1 VKRLRDG
8 AAAILIAA
16 LLIAAGRAVLLPDG
30 PATRP
35 GTISYSEFRVAV
47 EEGRIAS
54 ITLTDAGTARG
65 LLSGGV
71 PFEVY
76 LPAPGPDLFE
86 RIVDTVPAARVEPA
100 ARTSPWLILIL
111 SVLPILVIVL
121 LVFLFLIRPATSDQA
136 AAMGKSRAR
145 LVSGSP
151 PRVSFRDVAGADE
164 AKEELQEVVVFLKE
178 PKVFHELGARIPR
191 GVLLVGPPGCGKT
204 HLAKAVAGEAKVPFF
219 SISGSDF
226 VEMFVGVGAARV
238 RDLFEQA
245 KRQAPCIIFI
255 DEIDAVG
262 RKRGAGLG
270 GGNDEREQTLNQ
282 LLVELDGFE
291 TKDDVI
297 IMAATNRPDVLDPAL
312 LRPGRFDRQIV
323 VDAPDVKGRE
333 EILKVHARKKPL
345 DESVDLRVVARR
357 TPGFSGADLENLL
370 NEAALIAARHHRKR
384 VLPTD
389 LEEAA
394 DRVTMGPERKSRRLL
409 AEQLRQAAVH
419 ETGHAVVACSLEH
432 AERPERLSVVP
443 RGAAQAYML
452 AVREDRPL
460 PDRAQLEDSLAV
472 AMGGLAAEELLL
484 SETTSAVAAD
494 LRRATRI
501 ARAMVTDWGMSPR
514 IGRVSAANAGRD
526 LFTGRPL
533 AGSPGDR
540 TLAVIDAEVRG
551 LLVRGLRRARAVLTG
566 NLEATQRVAEELVAR
581 EQLTGAEVA
590 AILDG
595 RELPPLPAPESARP
609 EPAPADEPAGLRL
622 RRPVPVPGV

>member
-1 VKRLRDG
+1 MRNLWFIIIAVVVVAYLVNLNTQRPQTRTVDFTDFRGLVRDG
-8 AAAILIAA
+8 QVAELTVRGNELQGKDKAGSAFTTYAPFPPDATTIDEWDRAGIRVTGVPPQQASMWMSLLQIMLPLGIMIAF
-16 LLIAAGRAVLLPDG
+16 LW
-30 PATRP
+30 
-35 GTISYSEFRVAV
+35 Y
-47 EEGRIAS
+47 
-54 ITLTDAGTARG
+54 ITRG
-65 LLSGGV
+65 LRSGADG
-71 PFEVY
+71 
-76 LPAPGPDLFE
+76 
-86 RIVDTVPAARVEPA
+86 
-100 ARTSPWLILIL
+100 
-111 SVLPILVIVL
+111 
-121 LVFLFLIRPATSDQA
+121 
-136 AAMGKSRAR
+136 AMSFGKSRAR
-145 LVSGSP
+145 LVSESP

-164 AKEELQEVVVFLKE
+164 AKEELQEVVLFLKE

-204 HLAKAVAGEAKVPFF
+204 HLAKAVAGEAKAPFF

-394 DRVTMGPERKSRRLL
+394 DRVMMGPERKSRRLL

-432 AERPERLSVVP
+432 ADRPERLSVVP
-443 RGAAQAYML
+443 RGAARAYML

-460 PDRAQLEDSLAV
+460 PDRAQLEDALAV

-526 LFTGRPL
+526 LLTGRPL

-551 LLVRGLRRARAVLTG
+551 LLMRALRRARAVLTG
-566 NLEATQRVAEELVAR
+566 NLDATQRVAEDLVAR

-595 RELPPLPAPESARP
+595 RELPPLPAPASARP
-609 EPAPADEPAGLRL
+609 EPAPADEPAGLRH

>member
-1 VKRLRDG
+1 MRNLWFIIIAVVVVAYLVNLNTQRPQTRTVDFTDFRGLVRDG
-8 AAAILIAA
+8 QVAELTVRGNELQGKDKAGSAFTTYAPFPPDATTIDEWDRAGIRVTGVPPQQASMWMSLLQIMLPLGIMIAF
-16 LLIAAGRAVLLPDG
+16 LW
-30 PATRP
+30 
-35 GTISYSEFRVAV
+35 Y
-47 EEGRIAS
+47 
-54 ITLTDAGTARG
+54 ITRG
-65 LLSGGV
+65 LRSGADG
-71 PFEVY
+71 
-76 LPAPGPDLFE
+76 
-86 RIVDTVPAARVEPA
+86 
-100 ARTSPWLILIL
+100 
-111 SVLPILVIVL
+111 
-121 LVFLFLIRPATSDQA
+121 
-136 AAMGKSRAR
+136 AMSFGKSRAR
-145 LVSGSP
+145 LVSESP

-164 AKEELQEVVVFLKE
+164 AKEELQEVVLFLKE

-204 HLAKAVAGEAKVPFF
+204 HLAKAVAGEAKAPFF

-394 DRVTMGPERKSRRLL
+394 DRVTMGPERKSRVITAKDKRVT
-409 AEQLRQAAVH
+409 AYH
-419 ETGHAVVACSLEH
+419 EAGHAIATHVL
-432 AERPERLSVVP
+432 PEADPVHKLTIVP
-443 RGAAQAYML
+443 RGRAAGYMM
-452 AVREDRPL
+452 PL
-460 PDRAQLEDSLAV
+460 PDDRSHYQRSYLLDRIAV
-472 AMGGLAAEELLL
+472 LMGGRAAEEIVFG
-484 SETTSAVAAD
+484 EVTTGAQNDFQQATD
-494 LRRATRI
+494 LARR
-501 ARAMVTDWGMSPR
+501 MVVDWGMSAV
-514 IGRVSAANAGRD
+514 IGPVSHGSGQELFLGRD
-526 LFTGRPL
+526 FTEMRNYSEETAQSIDGEVKRICEE
-533 AGSPGDR
+533 SYKR
-540 TLAVIDAEVRG
+540 VKTLLEDQRDAMERVVEA
-551 LLVRGLRRARAVLTG
+551 LIARETLTG
-566 NLEATQRVAEELVAR
+566 EEFARVYNGE
-581 EQLTGAEVA
+581 T
-590 AILDG
+590 
-595 RELPPLPAPESARP
+595 LPPLDADTPEQAAAEEEKDSEEDRP
-609 EPAPADEPAGLRL
+609 FIPPRV
-622 RRPVPVPGV
+622 VPNPS